1 MRIFLRGPVAGLGA
15 LVALACAGCSTTPD
29 AAPDTAPGDTAQSPA
44 PRASSGGSSTMPYAP
59 YVSATTAAAT
69 DGAGSP
75 VAYNLAFA
83 IAAGGACRAAWDGT
97 TPVGDRDVAARIA
110 ALKSKG
116 TAVRVSFGGQAGKE
130 LAATCHTP
138 AQLAAAYGSV
148 LDAAKSTEADFD
160 IEGPALTDAASVVR
174 RAEAIALLQKE
185 RGLKVTFTLPVMP
198 TGLDGDGTALLKS
211 AKKHGVNVSTV
222 NIMTMSYGSSFGGDM
237 ADYAVQ
243 AATATHDQVQK
254 ALGLSPEA
262 AWKSL
267 ALTSMIGVNDV
278 KNETFTLDDAARV
291 REFAAQKGI
300 GWLSMWTTSRDQK
313 CPHGKNS
320 TAAQDSCS
328 GVAQTPGAFAAALS
342 GH

>member
-1 MRIFLRGPVAGLGA
+1 MRSFLRGPVAGLGV
-15 LVALACAGCSTTPD
+15 LVALACAGCSTSPSPD
-29 AAPDTAPGDTAQSPA
+29 PAPDDTAQSPA
-44 PRASSGGSSTMPYAP
+44 PRASGSSTMPYAP
-59 YVSATTAAAT
+59 YVSASTAAAT
-69 DGAGSP
+69 DSAGSP

-83 IAAGGACRAAWDGT
+83 IAAGGACRPAWDGT
-97 TPVGDRDVAARIA
+97 TPVGDSDVRARIA

-130 LAATCHTP
+130 LAQTCHTP
-138 AQLAAAYGSV
+138 AQLAAAYRSA
-148 LDAAKSTEADFD
+148 LDAAGSTEADFD

-174 RAEAIALLQKE
+174 RAEAVALLQKE
-185 RGLKVTFTLPVMP
+185 RVLKVTFTLPVMP

-237 ADYAVQ
+237 ADYAAQ
-243 AATATHDQVQK
+243 AATATHSQVQQ

-313 CPHGKNS
+313 CPHGHNS
-320 TAAQDSCS
+320 AAAQDNCS
-328 GVAQTPGAFAAALS
+328 GVAQTPGAFASALS